1 MDQSMT
7 PWQKLKA
14 MKEAQGETRPWDLLQ
29 AENKTTDEI
38 ADQRYAICKSCPEF
52 INMTKQCKK
61 CGCFM
66 SLKVKLADAACP
78 IDKWQKVDVKE

>member
-1 MDQSMT
+1 
-7 PWQKLKA
+7 

-29 AENKTTDEI
+29 PGSKTTDEI
-38 ADQRYAICKSCPEF
+38 ANQRYDICKACPEF

-78 IDKWQKVDVKE
+78 IDKWQKVEATE